1 MAPATAPKIGPTR
14 SRGLTAPPPPGEN
27 NEHRICRDG
36 PERFGETAERSK
48 NEHLLTT
55 PRGEKNRHRHAH
67 ALRKLVNA
75 DGQRCE
81 KAHADQLVVVRMTQR
96 RTVFGTKQDLDL
108 LVRAR
113 FVQILRRGNHI
124 AEQPDDENIRKKSR
138 HDIAVARPGQRYLTL
153 GENFDERNIKDH
165 TRRQAGGEREKTV
178 VSPLGQNA
186 MQLPTTV
193 SDPASKVSMKAVS
206 R

>member
-1 MAPATAPKIGPTR
+1 
-14 SRGLTAPPPPGEN
+14 
-27 NEHRICRDG
+27 
-36 PERFGETAERSK
+36 
-48 NEHLLTT
+48 
-55 PRGEKNRHRHAH
+55 
-67 ALRKLVNA
+67 
-75 DGQRCE
+75 
-81 KAHADQLVVVRMTQR
+81 MTQR